1 MVEVMQHNTTQQDDV
16 VNNGGSGELAA
27 SFKLVTKRFGEMEVD
42 PEQVIRMVS
51 PVLGFPESR
60 RFVLRPHGPGSAFLW
75 LQSLENGDLAFVVVR
90 AGQVDAG
97 YNPPLVE
104 ADRQEL
110 GLVAGQ
116 VPEFLLILTLSRK
129 EKLKITANMLGPVAL
144 NAEKRFAKQV
154 LLDPAHYDI
163 AFPVE

>member
-1 MVEVMQHNTTQQDDV
+1 MMADVMQDNRIQKDGA
-16 VNNGGSGELAA
+16 VNVGGGDMAA
-27 SFKLVTKRFGEMEVD
+27 RLKFMTKRFGEIEVD

-75 LQSLENGDLAFVVVR
+75 LQSLDNGDLAFVVVR
-90 AGQVDAG
+90 AGQVDAA
-97 YNPPLVE
+97 YNPALAE

-110 GLVAGQ
+110 GLAAGQ
-116 VPEFLLILTLSRK
+116 VPEFLLILTMSRK
-129 EKLKITANMLGPVAL
+129 EALKITANLLGPLAL
-144 NAEKRFAKQV
+144 NAGKRLAKQV

-163 AFPVE
+163 AFPLE